1 MATSS
6 ILAKST
12 INSTSPPTTPS
23 RSSTSTTSVSTLTT
37 RKRSYETAIDMPS
50 TATGTSDQRT
60 TSPTLGQNGKSKSKS
75 GLVESVIVINE
86 NASAF
91 TASATTLRDSTRTIS
106 QSDIDDGGEA
116 AAAEDLLPTNTNKS
130 TATCTEDYLSGG
142 KRKYVPHTE
151 PALATGPSTSQPQQ
165 FYNGSGASDFAV
177 SLKECFL
184 HL

>member
-1 MATSS
+1 
-6 ILAKST
+6 
-12 INSTSPPTTPS
+12 
-23 RSSTSTTSVSTLTT
+23 
-37 RKRSYETAIDMPS
+37 MPS
-50 TATGTSDQRT
+50 TAGTSDQRT
-60 TSPTLGQNGKSKSKS
+60 TSPSLGQNGSKSKSKS

-116 AAAEDLLPTNTNKS
+116 AAAEDLLPTSGSTS
-130 TATCTEDYLSGG
+130 TATCKEDYLSGG

-177 SLKECFL
+177 SLKKMSKNFL
-184 HL
+184 FLN